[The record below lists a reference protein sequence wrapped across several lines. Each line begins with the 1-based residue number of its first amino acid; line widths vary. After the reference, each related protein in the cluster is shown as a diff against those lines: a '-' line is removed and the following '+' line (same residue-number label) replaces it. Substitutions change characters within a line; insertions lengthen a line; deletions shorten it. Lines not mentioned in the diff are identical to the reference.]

1 MFLFYEE
8 WETSASGAFPL
19 RSCGW
24 LLDSTQRSRIALD
37 MRALMTTA
45 TWQITPVETSEALAA
60 VRLLLDEYWN
70 SFGFTPCF
78 QNFGEELAGLPG
90 AYAPPGG
97 RLALATVDE
106 QSAGVQPAGCIALRR
121 VDADRAEAKRLYVRA
136 AFRGLGL
143 GRALMEWVMAE
154 ARAAGYREIVGD
166 TMPVMHDALALY
178 ERMGF
183 ERTGTGP
190 KVQASTFP
198 QVSEEPILIRIR
210 L

>member
-1 MFLFYEE
+1 
-8 WETSASGAFPL
+8 
-19 RSCGW
+19 
-24 LLDSTQRSRIALD
+24 
-37 MRALMTTA
+37 MTTGN
-45 TWQITPVETSEALAA
+45 WQVTSVETAEALAA
-60 VRLLLDEYWN
+60 VRILLEEYWN

-97 RLALATVDE
+97 RLALATVDD
-106 QSAGVQPAGCIALRR
+106 QSAGCIAMRR
-121 VDADRAEAKRLYVRA
+121 VDRDHAEAKRLYVRP
-136 AFRGLGL
+136 AFRGIGL

-166 TMPVMHDALALY
+166 TMPVMRDALALY

-183 ERTGTGP
+183 ERAGAGAP
-190 KVQASTFP
+190 VQATGFP

>member
-1 MFLFYEE
+1 
-8 WETSASGAFPL
+8 
-19 RSCGW
+19 
-24 LLDSTQRSRIALD
+24 
-37 MRALMTTA
+37 MTRV
-45 TWQITPVETSEALAA
+45 TWQITCVETAEALAA
-60 VRLLLDEYWN
+60 VRTLLEEYWN

-97 RLALATVDE
+97 RLALATVDG
-106 QSAGVQPAGCIALRR
+106 QSAGCIAMRR
-121 VDADRAEAKRLYVRA
+121 VDRDHAEAKRLYVRP
-136 AFRGLGL
+136 AFRGVGL

-154 ARAAGYREIVGD
+154 ARTAGYREIVGD
-166 TMPVMHDALALY
+166 TMPVMGDALALY

-183 ERTGTGP
+183 ERTGAGAP
-190 KVQASTFP
+190 VQATAFP